1 MAYKL
6 EIKGGPNREPSDSKN
21 EISIKGTHQGF
32 VEAATK
38 NIALI
43 RNYLPTAKLN
53 VKSTEVGEEGKTK
66 IYVLFFNRKS

>member
-1 MAYKL
+1 M
-6 EIKGGPNREPSDSKN
+6 
-21 EISIKGTHQGF
+21 SIKGTHQGF

-53 VKSTEVGEEGKTK
+53 VKSAEVGEEGKTK
-66 IYVLFFNRKS
+66 IYVLFLIEKDDFEITEEDTK